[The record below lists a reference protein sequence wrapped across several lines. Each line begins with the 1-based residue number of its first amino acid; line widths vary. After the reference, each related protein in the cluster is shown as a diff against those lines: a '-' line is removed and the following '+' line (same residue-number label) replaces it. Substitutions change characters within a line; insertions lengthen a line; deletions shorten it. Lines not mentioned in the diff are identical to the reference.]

1 MAKEE
6 ERKKTKECPD
16 WQDPQLLEDIK
27 VTETPCISHIFHQ
40 NIVPC

>member
-6 ERKKTKECPD
+6 EKKTKECPD

-27 VTETPCISHIFHQ
+27 VTEIPCISHIL
-40 NIVPC
+40 C

>member
-6 ERKKTKECPD
+6 KEKTKECPD

-27 VTETPCISHIFHQ
+27 VTETP
-40 NIVPC
+40 